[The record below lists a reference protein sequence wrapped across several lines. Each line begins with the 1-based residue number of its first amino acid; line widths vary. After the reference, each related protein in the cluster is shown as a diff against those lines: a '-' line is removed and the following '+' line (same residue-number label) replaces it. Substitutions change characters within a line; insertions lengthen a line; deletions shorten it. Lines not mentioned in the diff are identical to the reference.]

1 MGVGFGDGRHVEM
14 PKGRWKD
21 DVCRK
26 VVHVLE
32 IRNWKATARERE
44 VWSKEIEEATAGKW
58 AEIL

>member
-1 MGVGFGDGRHVEM
+1 MEK

-26 VVHVLE
+26 VVRVLE
-32 IRNWKATARERE
+32 IRNWKATARKRE

-58 AEIL
+58 AEML